1 MDNPYTFRY
10 DELAKVWVGHYKLL
24 DIFSQ
29 GETEE
34 EAYKALES
42 SILLQFNVEKWNG
55 T

>member
-1 MDNPYTFRY
+1 MKNPYEFRY
-10 DELAKVWVGHYKLL
+10 DEAARVWVGRYPLL

-34 EAYKALES
+34 EAYEELEK

-55 T
+55 